1 MPWFDRAGRTT
12 ENPGSILPGPRLPKR
27 PSSPVNNAPRVV
39 GKAPLHRGLRDDG
52 TMFGSRKHAR
62 NTRFRVICGGSQG
75 GNPGSRSLDRRLA
88 PAGPPERRSAHQS
101 GYPVTLAPVV
111 THKGRCTTN
120 TNVSMPT
127 GTVKFFNE
135 TKGFGFITPDEGG
148 KDVFVHKTGITEP
161 IREGD
166 KVSYEVEQSPKG
178 LNAISV
184 KRA

>member
-1 MPWFDRAGRTT
+1 
-12 ENPGSILPGPRLPKR
+12 
-27 PSSPVNNAPRVV
+27 
-39 GKAPLHRGLRDDG
+39 
-52 TMFGSRKHAR
+52 MFGSPEHAR
-62 NTRFRVICGGSQG
+62 NTRFRVISGGAEG
-75 GNPGSRSLDRRLA
+75 VNPGDPSPDRRLA
-88 PAGPPERRSAHQS
+88 PASPPGKAVE
-101 GYPVTLAPVV
+101 APKRLTRNIGLVV
-111 THKGRCTTN
+111 THKGLTTTN

-178 LNAISV
+178 LNAIGV
-184 KRA
+184 RRA